1 MSGILPILRKANN
14 NILAGLIEKADLNNT
29 LNGDPLAE
37 PGDLRE
43 VTLFAPTD
51 RAFNE
56 FGGLPAARDDPEV
69 AKKLVLAHVVE
80 GKLHEETL
88 KNLDGMK
95 KANLDGGE
103 VLFRVKKPGMDE
115 ERKGEGAREKYNAT
129 GITVGGARMSTVS
142 SDGKP
147 SKMRY
152 KVVIHLMDDVIDP
165 ADPSGS
171 NYEK

>member
-14 NILAGLIEKADLNNT
+14 NILAGLIEKADLNNA

-37 PGDLRE
+37 PGDLKDL
-43 VTLFAPTD
+43 TLFAPMD
-51 RAFNE
+51 GAFKE
-56 FGGLPAARDDPEV
+56 FEGLPAARDDPEL

-80 GKLHEETL
+80 GKVLDL

-103 VLFRVKKPGMDE
+103 VLFRAKKPGMDE
-115 ERKGEGAREKYNAT
+115 DRKGEGASKKYNAT
-129 GITVGGARMSTVS
+129 GITVGGARMATVS
-142 SDGKP
+142 GSGAP
-147 SKMRY
+147 SEMRY